1 MFITV
6 IVKMPI
12 VQITTMVLGFIIVA
26 LEYPFPLV
34 KGSPIHRSIPLRIV
48 LLVLQSFLAVL
59 FYQVGRVATY

>member
-1 MFITV
+1 
-6 IVKMPI
+6 MPI